1 MKKRKPAKRQTLQ
14 KRIAAAP
21 SIREAISIALR
32 GESKPP
38 RTIEEV
44 SRDLAKRW
52 YVVRFLREWKR
63 SKAPDW
69 ERACEALN
77 AIGPSIEKDTSV
89 FVIHAMAHNRPQDV
103 HDLATAME
111 HVNKA
116 KPFAPDLKRWL
127 LLNAMKEGRK
137 PNIYRLA
144 KQCEN
149 EGFVKTSERELRR
162 IYREL
167 QSIAKGDK

>member
-1 MKKRKPAKRQTLQ
+1 MKKSKPAKRQTLQ

-32 GESKPP
+32 GQTKPP
-38 RTIEEV
+38 STIEEV
-44 SRDLAKRW
+44 IRDLAARW
-52 YVVRFLREWKR
+52 YALRSLRALKK
-63 SKAPDW
+63 SKAPGSEQARD
-69 ERACEALN
+69 ALN

-89 FVIHAMAHNRPQDV
+89 FVIHALAQNRPQDV